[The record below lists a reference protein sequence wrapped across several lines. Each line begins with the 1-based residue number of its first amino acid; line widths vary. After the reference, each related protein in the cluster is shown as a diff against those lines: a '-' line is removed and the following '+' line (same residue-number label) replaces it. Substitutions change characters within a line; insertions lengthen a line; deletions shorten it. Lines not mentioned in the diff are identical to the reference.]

1 MTELDELWRLTRDTI
16 GTGRLSVVM
25 PVYNLSATIEE
36 NLVATAELF
45 DSHSIRAELVPVDDG
60 SADGTADAIRRAAAR
75 QYSHVVVKPVFCER
89 NGGKGAALK
98 AGFAASTGEYV
109 MLLDGDL
116 DIHPKQTP
124 WFFEQVVKN
133 GADIVVGSKRHRRS
147 VVQYPW
153 HRRVVSW
160 VYFTLV
166 RMFIGLPLTDTQTG
180 MKLFRRQVLGDAL
193 ARMLVKTYAFD
204 LELLAIAHERGAKI
218 AEAPVVIRFGNKFGA
233 LSPTTVKTMAL
244 DSLAVFYR
252 LRLLRYYSKVEIPPP
267 LARDPMVSI
276 VIACPGDSWMLRECL
291 AAIAAQTYR
300 NFEVIVLPDG
310 ELAEHSSAIK
320 TGQPSPAPAGQ
331 PAPSRFDGRIAPGQN
346 NQAPAVSDISAPSRF
361 DGRTVFGQTTTI
373 IPTGKVR
380 PAEKRNIGINAAKGD
395 LVAFIDDDA
404 YPDAHWL
411 EYAVK
416 YFGDESIGAVGGPG
430 VTPPGDGFL
439 ARAGGRVY
447 DSLLV
452 SGNYRYR
459 YKAGGVRRDVDDY
472 PSCNL
477 IVRTGILKAIGGYR
491 TDFWPG
497 EDTLLCKDIIDSGK
511 RIVYDPWVV
520 VFHHRRALFGP
531 HLRQLGRYAFHRG
544 YFVKRYPSNSLH
556 LSYFVPS
563 AFVAYLL
570 LWLPVSCISVH
581 GAFAE
586 CAQMLFLDVPL
597 SLYAALVVATSF
609 AANPLMWAMT
619 AAGIVAS
626 HVCYGVRFVQGL
638 FARRA
643 PCEFIGKDHA

>member
-25 PVYNLSATIEE
+25 PVYNLSATIEG

-124 WFFEQVVKN
+124 WFFEQVAKN

-204 LELLAIAHERGAKI
+204 LELLAIAHERGARI

-300 NFEVIVLPDG
+300 NFEVIILP
-310 ELAEHSSAIK
+310 
-320 TGQPSPAPAGQ
+320 
-331 PAPSRFDGRIAPGQN
+331 
-346 NQAPAVSDISAPSRF
+346 
-361 DGRTVFGQTTTI
+361 DGRTVFGQTTTTI

-586 CAQMLFLDVPL
+586 CAQMLFLAVPL